1 MKDIEMLNGLVAEI
15 KEPKKLD
22 KVYKEI
28 LLPKLQRMAKEFKKK
43 ELQIADNCHDNP
55 MGFKLEEIMGRRIT
69 LQSLVE
75 TQMKPYLEQKGYKIG
90 ICSPSYFVYIRW

>member
-28 LLPKLQRMAKEFKKK
+28 ILPRLKRVAENKGK
-43 ELQIADNCHDNP
+43 ELQIMDNCHDNP

-69 LQSLVE
+69 LQTLVE

-90 ICSPSYFVYIRW
+90 ICSPRYFVYIRW